1 MTCASIYYR
10 YLQYSSIACPVI
22 PLHHF
27 ESKVKHVC
35 ILLNVMS
42 YQSMAKEK
50 LEVVIAAT
58 VIVTQYIS
66 TDKPPSLVNDID
78 CHDSC
83 STLSSAD
90 NESSNNI
97 TSSNDQN
104 CDLHELIDNR
114 ASQIFLPLFQQQQ
127 QVHTSCL
134 TLPHVNS
141 VGIGGVIK
149 ICRRA
154 RLSST

>member
-1 MTCASIYYR
+1 MHTDTEAIK
-10 YLQYSSIACPVI
+10 I
-22 PLHHF
+22 PTF
-27 ESKVKHVC
+27 YCKVKHSLFHGLYMK
-35 ILLNVMS
+35 IM
-42 YQSMAKEK
+42 
-50 LEVVIAAT
+50 I
-58 VIVTQYIS
+58 TQYTS